1 MTTQHTTD
9 TLMTIHGQAMTLRQW
24 SRRNKI
30 PVNVIRYRLSRGI
43 DPARAVD
50 PRPLPRG
57 GVRVKKPVAQTVAP
71 DLRLLKKVVSVEMV
85 QSKEIGILARQHREA
100 AGRTLREVA
109 GIMQIDQSY
118 LSDLERGQRE
128 WHSGLVTR
136 WNLAAKE
143 LFLTDAR

>member
-1 MTTQHTTD
+1 VSD
-9 TLMTIHGQAMTLRQW
+9 TLTIYGETMTLRQW
-24 SRRNKI
+24 SRRNKTS
-30 PVNVIRYRLSRGI
+30 VNVIRYRLSRGI

-57 GVRVKKPVAQTVAP
+57 GVRVKTPVAQTVAP
-71 DLRLLKKVVSVEMV
+71 ELRLLKKVVSVEMV
-85 QSKEIGILARQHREA
+85 QSKEIGAIARQYREA

-136 WNLAAKE
+136 WNLAAKQ
-143 LFLTDAR
+143 LFTTDAR

>member
-1 MTTQHTTD
+1 VSD
-9 TLMTIHGQAMTLRQW
+9 TLMTIYGQTMTLRQW
-24 SRRNKI
+24 AKRNKTS
-30 PVNVIRYRLSRGI
+30 VNLIRYRLSRGI

-71 DLRLLKKVVSVEMV
+71 ELTLLRKVVSVEMV
-85 QSKEIGILARQHREA
+85 QSKEIGMIARQHREA

-128 WHSGLVTR
+128 WHSGLITR
-136 WNLAAKE
+136 WNVAAKE
-143 LFLTDAR
+143 LFTTDAR